1 MKKHR
6 TWQDS
11 IVASRLYLSVY
22 QYVILYTWQYRPA
35 RLSEINVVAAGGRTR
50 PLRCFAIRGLNFD
63 FCRLRNLAETRGHA
77 SLSTASVTKDH
88 SLFP

>member
-22 QYVILYTWQYRPA
+22 QYVILYTWQYLPA
-35 RLSEINVVAAGGRTR
+35 RLSEIDVVAGGPGPAAARMPPAT
-50 PLRCFAIRGLNFD
+50 CFYI
-63 FCRLRNLAETRGHA
+63 
-77 SLSTASVTKDH
+77 VTGESSHKNH
-88 SLFP
+88 YI

>member
-22 QYVILYTWQYRPA
+22 QYVILYTWQYLPA
-35 RLSEINVVAAGGRTR
+35 RLSEIDVVAAEVGLVRSGASQ
-50 PLRCFAIRGLNFD
+50 FAD
-63 FCRLRNLAETRGHA
+63 
-77 SLSTASVTKDH
+77 
-88 SLFP
+88 

>member
-6 TWQDS
+6 TWQDY
-11 IVASRLYLSVY
+11 IVAARIYLSVY
-22 QYVILYTWQYRPA
+22 QYVILYTWQYLPA
-35 RLSEINVVAAGGRTR
+35 KLSEIDVVAAGGWTR
-50 PLRCFAIRGLNFD
+50 PLRCCAIRGLSSAS
-63 FCRLRNLAETRGHA
+63 CRWRNLAETRGHA

>member
-22 QYVILYTWQYRPA
+22 QYVILYTWQYLPA
-35 RLSEINVVAAGGRTR
+35 RLSEIDVVAAEV
-50 PLRCFAIRGLNFD
+50 GLV
-63 FCRLRNLAETRGHA
+63 RSGA
-77 SLSTASVTKDH
+77 S
-88 SLFP
+88 